1 MNENLTNEQRKHDF
15 DELIARV
22 PRDHEA
28 TAADIEILK
37 EVRLAQEHRVAES
50 IGPQAVEAM
59 GSGEAE

>member
-1 MNENLTNEQRKHDF
+1 MNENLSSEQRKHDF

-50 IGPQAVEAM
+50 VGAQAVEGA